1 MEQLEEII
9 IKSIETLR
17 SSKKQPNEEAIH
29 NVIKKDLPEVSMDKL
44 KERLNHLLQ
53 KEKILN
59 KPHKG
64 KNSYYNIK
72 EVCPE
77 TPHPP
82 SDSPE
87 TPHPSSHPP
96 ETPHPP
102 SHPPSHSPETPHPSS
117 HPPETQHPPSHPP
130 EIPHPPSH
138 PPETPVRKA
147 KISNQSNDKI
157 DMSAKLKEYVKTDT
171 FETFFEMFLEFR
183 YTVDTKFE
191 KYFQENEK
199 ETKTTFETKVEIL
212 ENEKKILQKQ
222 NQELKQESKSYLKI
236 IETLIEGTHIDAP
249 WQTVSSKSNANK
261 TALNRGKFYY

>member
-17 SSKKQPNEEAIH
+17 SSKKQPNEEVIH

-82 SDSPE
+82 S
-87 TPHPSSHPP
+87 
-96 ETPHPP
+96 
-102 SHPPSHSPETPHPSS
+102 HSPETPHPSS
-117 HPPETQHPPSHPP
+117 HPPETSHPPS
-130 EIPHPPSH
+130 S
-138 PPETPVRKA
+138 TRNTT
-147 KISNQSNDKI
+147 S
-157 DMSAKLKEYVKTDT
+157 T
-171 FETFFEMFLEFR
+171 FSSTR
-183 YTVDTKFE
+183 
-191 KYFQENEK
+191 NAG
-199 ETKTTFETKVEIL
+199 
-212 ENEKKILQKQ
+212 KK
-222 NQELKQESKSYLKI
+222 SKNI
-236 IETLIEGTHIDAP
+236 
-249 WQTVSSKSNANK
+249 KSIQ
-261 TALNRGKFYY
+261 

>member
-82 SDSPE
+82 S
-87 TPHPSSHPP
+87 
-96 ETPHPP
+96 
-102 SHPPSHSPETPHPSS
+102 HSPETPHPSS
-117 HPPETQHPPSHPP
+117 HPPETSHPPSHPP

-199 ETKTTFETKVEIL
+199 ETKKTFETKVEIL
-212 ENEKKILQKQ
+212 ENEIKILQKQ
-222 NQELKQESKSYLKI
+222 NQELKQESKSYLKV
-236 IETLIEGTHIDAP
+236 IETLVEGTHIDAS

-261 TALNRGKFYY
+261 TALKTEREVLLLKNKFKHLDHYQIN